1 MSSLI
6 QSRLLLIFLCREG
19 MGMDFTLSI
28 LVVRRV
34 VWKAAIK
41 TETVGQRNQLFRLKY
56 IILLHHRPDRTG
68 RAGGVQKMLG
78 ELKTPST

>member
-6 QSRLLLIFLCREG
+6 QSRLLLLFLCREG

-41 TETVGQRNQLFRLKY
+41 TETVVGQRNQLFRLKY
-56 IILLHHRPDRTG
+56 IILHSQIGRVGRVEYRT
-68 RAGGVQKMLG
+68 QMLG